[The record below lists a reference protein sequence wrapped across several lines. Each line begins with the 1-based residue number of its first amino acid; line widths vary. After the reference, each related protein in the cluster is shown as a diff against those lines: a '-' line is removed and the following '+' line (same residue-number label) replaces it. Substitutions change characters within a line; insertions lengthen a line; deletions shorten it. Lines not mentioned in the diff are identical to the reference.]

1 MVFLVQYKF
10 SQKLRERIIR
20 YFEKYHGL
28 IISDETAEEFL
39 NSLADLYQSF
49 SA

>member
-1 MVFLVQYKF
+1 MAYKF
-10 SQKLRERIIR
+10 SQNLRGKIKA

-28 IISDETAEEFL
+28 IISDETADEFL
-39 NSLADLYQSF
+39 DSLADLFEAF